1 MKKALLKSLMCFM
14 LALSI
19 IAGTVATAFADELIK
34 NCYTADNAELLD
46 EYINAYGWDKDK
58 MLAKNWTDNG
68 KEYKRQIGGQREYLA
83 DCFKGTDDFLMSEP
97 EFDKDN
103 KIILEGNKEKTIAFL
118 EKHNIP
124 LDSINSGTMVYGVY
138 AVPPKGV
145 VVLIRK
151 LLYPMSAIPRPKT
164 PVLAVWGNTSEH
176 PA

>member
-1 MKKALLKSLMCFM
+1 MKKTLLKSLMCFM

-103 KIILEGNKEKTIAFL
+103 KIILEGNKEKNDSVFGKTQHSPRQY
-118 EKHNIP
+118 KQRHNGLRFGWTGNCRGRTWRSRPNRFRRAASQVEPRQIQQ
-124 LDSINSGTMVYGVY
+124 MV
-138 AVPPKGV
+138 
-145 VVLIRK
+145 LRK
-151 LLYPMSAIPRPKT
+151 R
-164 PVLAVWGNTSEH
+164 
-176 PA
+176 

>member
-1 MKKALLKSLMCFM
+1 MKKTLLKSLMCFM

-124 LDSINSGTMVYGVY
+124 LDSISSGTMVYGSGDRELSRSHLE
-138 AVPPKGV
+138 K
-145 VVLIRK
+145 
-151 LLYPMSAIPRPKT
+151 
-164 PVLAVWGNTSEH
+164 
-176 PA
+176 